1 MVDVRTG
8 AQRPGEGTDL
18 TSLAFAAGLI
28 AALNPC
34 GFALLPVYLALVV
47 RGPGAEIGRSRALAR
62 AVIATVVMAAGF
74 VAVFTV
80 FGLLT
85 VSVASVVQRYLPFVT
100 VVFGIGLVILGLWLL
115 SGRDIIA
122 LMPKVLDANAPTTR
136 LGSMFGYGVG
146 YAVASLS
153 CTIGPFLAV
162 TSTTFESGSLFDGVM
177 VYLAYAS
184 GITLVVGTLA
194 VSTAL
199 ASTVLLNA
207 MRRALPYLNRISGA
221 ILLVVG
227 AYVGYYGSYEVRLFH
242 ANGNP
247 DDPII
252 NAAGKIQRTISGWV
266 YLHGAWPWLFILGLV
281 AVGAAI
287 WWRNTAKE

>member
-1 MVDVRTG
+1 M
-8 AQRPGEGTDL
+8 

-47 RGPGAEIGRSRALAR
+47 RGPGAEIGRSQALGR

-242 ANGNP
+242 ANGDP
-247 DDPII
+247 DDPIV
-252 NAAGKIQRTISGWV
+252 NAAGKIQRAISGWV
-266 YLHGAWPWLFILGLV
+266 YLHGAWPWLFILGLA

>member
-1 MVDVRTG
+1 M
-8 AQRPGEGTDL
+8 
-18 TSLAFAAGLI
+18 
-28 AALNPC
+28 
-34 GFALLPVYLALVV
+34 V
-47 RGPGAEIGRSRALAR
+47 RGPGAEIGKSQALAR
-62 AVIATVVMAAGF
+62 AVIATVVMAGGF

-85 VSVASVVQRYLPFVT
+85 VSVASVIQRYLPFVT

-115 SGRDIIA
+115 AGRDIIA

-199 ASTVLLNA
+199 ASTMLLKA
-207 MRRALPYLNRISGA
+207 MRRALPYLNRVTGP
-221 ILLVVG
+221 ILIVVG

-287 WWRNTAKE
+287 WWRTNVSEPPSN

>member
-1 MVDVRTG
+1 M
-8 AQRPGEGTDL
+8 

-47 RGPGAEIGRSRALAR
+47 RGPGAEIGKSRALAR

-287 WWRNTAKE
+287 WWRNTAKD

>member
-1 MVDVRTG
+1 M
-8 AQRPGEGTDL
+8 

-47 RGPGAEIGRSRALAR
+47 RGPGAEIGKSRAVAR
-62 AVIATVVMAAGF
+62 AVVATVVMAGGF

-162 TSTTFESGSLFDGVM
+162 TSTTFESGSFVDGVM
-177 VYLAYAS
+177 VYLSYAA

-194 VSTAL
+194 MSTAL
-199 ASTVLLNA
+199 ASTVLLNG
-207 MRRALPYLNRISGA
+207 MRRMLPYLNRISGA

-266 YLHGAWPWLFILGLV
+266 YLHGAWPWLLVLGLV

-287 WWRNTAKE
+287 WWRNTVKE

>member
-1 MVDVRTG
+1 M
-8 AQRPGEGTDL
+8 

-47 RGPGAEIGRSRALAR
+47 RGPGAEIGKSQALAR
-62 AVIATVVMAAGF
+62 AVIATVVMAGGF

-85 VSVASVVQRYLPFVT
+85 VSVASVIQRYLPFVT

-115 SGRDIIA
+115 AGRDIIA

-199 ASTVLLNA
+199 ASTMLLKA
-207 MRRALPYLNRISGA
+207 MRRALPYLNRVSGA
-221 ILLVVG
+221 ILIVVG

-287 WWRNTAKE
+287 WWRTNVSEPPSN

>member
-1 MVDVRTG
+1 M
-8 AQRPGEGTDL
+8 
-18 TSLAFAAGLI
+18 I

-47 RGPGAEIGRSRALAR
+47 RGPGAEIGKSQALAR
-62 AVIATVVMAAGF
+62 AVIATVVMAGGF

-85 VSVASVVQRYLPFVT
+85 VSVASVIQRYLPFVT

-115 SGRDIIA
+115 AGRDIIA

-162 TSTTFESGSLFDGVM
+162 TSTTFESGSLFDGVL

-199 ASTVLLNA
+199 ASTMLLKA
-207 MRRALPYLNRISGA
+207 MRRALPYLNRVSGA
-221 ILLVVG
+221 ILIVVG

-287 WWRNTAKE
+287 WWRTNVSEPPSN